1 MQPGLV
7 LRCPGVTAVP
17 GGLSPGTGMGPSP
30 SHTQHWT
37 LLPPQPTARELP
49 GLNPRG
55 NVAGSSPGWTG
66 CGVELP
72 FLPGVSCSINEP
84 LCATQHSCPC
94 FGGRRGHGQDVRMP
108 GGGSPGALA
117 EAGAAGGEHRDR
129 PGPVRGSAQ
138 PAGWNC
144 AALPGMRR
152 SHRRS
157 PAHREWPRPLC
168 PGTGRASPSH
178 CSRGV
183 RCPQLLPLPQA
194 AALTGRGGRWVGRSV
209 LPDHSTA
216 TSEPGGHRH
225 RPRSV
230 GPR

>member
-1 MQPGLV
+1 M
-7 LRCPGVTAVP
+7 TAVS
-17 GGLSPGTGMGPSP
+17 GRLSPGTGMGPSP
-30 SHTQHWT
+30 SRTQRWT
-37 LLPPQPTARELP
+37 LLPPQHQSYRGRTPGGMLWDLP
-49 GLNPRG
+49 R
-55 NVAGSSPGWTG
+55 AGSV
-66 CGVELP
+66 CGVEPP

-94 FGGRRGHGQDVRMP
+94 FGRRRGHGQDVRMP
-108 GGGSPGALA
+108 GGGTPGAPA
-117 EAGAAGGEHRDR
+117 EAGAAGGGHRDR
-129 PGPVRGSAQ
+129 PGPVRGSAP

-144 AALPGMRR
+144 AARRYRGCAAVTVGLPPIERGRGH
-152 SHRRS
+152 SAPV
-157 PAHREWPRPLC
+157 PAGHP
-168 PGTGRASPSH
+168 PSH

-183 RCPQLLPLPQA
+183 WCPQLLPLPPA
-194 AALTGRGGRWVGRSV
+194 AALTGRGRRWVGRSV